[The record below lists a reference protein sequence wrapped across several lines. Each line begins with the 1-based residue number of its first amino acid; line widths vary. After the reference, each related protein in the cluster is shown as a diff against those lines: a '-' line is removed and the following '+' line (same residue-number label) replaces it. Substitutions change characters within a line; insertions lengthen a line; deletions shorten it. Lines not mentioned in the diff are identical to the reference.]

1 MNART
6 VIVGGGPAGLSAAI
20 ELAQHGVQS
29 TLLEEASRLGG
40 VVYRG
45 PLRDGVELDYL
56 GERYKTALQKLHGE
70 FSAIAHLVDVRLN
83 HRVVGGQGQQS
94 LQVLDEHEQLQQVG
108 FDQLLLCAGCH
119 ERSVPFPGWTTP
131 GVIMLGGLQLQI
143 KSGVVKPK
151 GPTLIAGTGPLLMLV
166 ACQLHAAG
174 VEVAGVYEA
183 CEFGRIAKQ
192 SLALLNQ
199 PQLFLDGLSMLVYL
213 KRHGVAVHY
222 GWGVVEAFGEGELSE
237 VVVAPY
243 SSTWQAD
250 LSQAQAV
257 KANTL
262 AVGYGF
268 IPRTQ
273 LSQQMGL
280 EHAYNVDGY
289 LAAKADSWQQSS
301 QASIHLAGDVT
312 GIRGGEAAML
322 TGRIA
327 ALSILLQRGVL
338 SEKQAL
344 EQRREYLSR
353 LNTLMRFRGGIDR
366 YTRRGTR
373 QIDLPQADTV
383 VCRCEHVTRA
393 DIDLALSQGVQD
405 MAGLKM
411 RTRVSMG
418 DCQGRM
424 CVGYCS
430 DRLREAQGSAVIVDA
445 TTPHILPECFFD
457 FALQSNALYPG
468 LHKEL
473 LENHGMDFKFERT
486 GLKYVIYDDEDRLYA
501 EHIVANIPHL
511 ADEVRWL
518 DQAALREAEPSVSH
532 DAQGALEF
540 LCDHQVSPFRLTD
553 VYTEGARQNGV
564 DLYFNTTVTEVMRQG
579 SKVTGVR
586 TDNQGAFHSTTLINA
601 AGAWAAELSVMAT
614 DLSIPVAPVKGQI
627 VLTERM
633 PKLLNGCLTTS
644 DCYLAQKDNGEILI
658 GSTTEDKGFD
668 VTTTFPEITGLVQG
682 AMRCIPQ
689 LKDANLKRTWAGLRP
704 GSPDELPIL
713 GPMQGVEGYLNA
725 CGHFRTGILTSAI
738 TGVMLDALVRHE
750 PLPLDVT
757 PFLADR
763 FDLQPVGVKKAVGA

>member
-1 MNART
+1 MSARA

-289 LAAKADSWQQSS
+289 LAAKADNWQQSS

-312 GIRGGEAAML
+312 GMRGGEAAML

-430 DRLREAQGSAVIVDA
+430 DRLREATGRQDVGWLRPRFPLEPVPFSAF
-445 TTPHILPECFFD
+445 T
-457 FALQSNALYPG
+457 NA
-468 LHKEL
+468 
-473 LENHGMDFKFERT
+473 
-486 GLKYVIYDDEDRLYA
+486 
-501 EHIVANIPHL
+501 
-511 ADEVRWL
+511 
-518 DQAALREAEPSVSH
+518 
-532 DAQGALEF
+532 
-540 LCDHQVSPFRLTD
+540 C
-553 VYTEGARQNGV
+553 
-564 DLYFNTTVTEVMRQG
+564 
-579 SKVTGVR
+579 
-586 TDNQGAFHSTTLINA
+586 
-601 AGAWAAELSVMAT
+601 
-614 DLSIPVAPVKGQI
+614 
-627 VLTERM
+627 
-633 PKLLNGCLTTS
+633 
-644 DCYLAQKDNGEILI
+644 
-658 GSTTEDKGFD
+658 
-668 VTTTFPEITGLVQG
+668 
-682 AMRCIPQ
+682 
-689 LKDANLKRTWAGLRP
+689 KDA
-704 GSPDELPIL
+704 
-713 GPMQGVEGYLNA
+713 
-725 CGHFRTGILTSAI
+725 
-738 TGVMLDALVRHE
+738 
-750 PLPLDVT
+750 
-757 PFLADR
+757 
-763 FDLQPVGVKKAVGA
+763 